1 MKKILFALLLGS
13 TLSLQSCGDNK
24 KESDSVENAEEA
36 NEMKD
41 DRGTG
46 LDDDATE
53 FAVKAANGGMMEVQL
68 SQLALEK
75 NPTPAIREYATMM
88 IEEHKKANDELK
100 ALAAQKNI
108 TLPTTLGEDK
118 QESYNEMAK
127 LSGDEFNKKYVEMML
142 SDHQKT
148 VDMFKEAADDNEN
161 ADLKAFAAKTLPTLQ
176 MHLDKIK
183 TLEDRRD

>member
-1 MKKILFALLLGS
+1 MKKLLLALFLAS
-13 TLSLQSCGDNK
+13 AFSLQSCGDK
-24 KESDSVENAEEA
+24 KNESDSVENAEQA

-46 LDDDATE
+46 LNDDATE
-53 FAVKAANGGMMEVQL
+53 FAVKAANGGMTEVQL

-75 NPTPAIREYATMM
+75 KPTPAIREYANMM
-88 IEEHKKANDELK
+88 IQDHQKANDELK

-118 QESYNEMAK
+118 QEMYNDMAK
-127 LSGDEFNKKYVEMML
+127 LSGDEFNKKYVETML
-142 SDHQKT
+142 DDHQKT
-148 VDMFKEAADDNEN
+148 VDMFKEAANDNEN

-183 TLEDRRD
+183 TIEDRRD